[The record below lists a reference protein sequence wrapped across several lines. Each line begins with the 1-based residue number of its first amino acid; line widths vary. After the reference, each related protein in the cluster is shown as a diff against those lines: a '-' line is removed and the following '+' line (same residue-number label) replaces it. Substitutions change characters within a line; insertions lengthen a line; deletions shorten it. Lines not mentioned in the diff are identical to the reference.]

1 MVDKL
6 TPEQQFSMVNEV
18 AEKIGI
24 INDRLRIIEERTHQ
38 NREKIRI
45 VDDNLIHK
53 TADTRDDVKR
63 LSIEVDELRR
73 VLNDVVKTVQ
83 RMAKDLANTAKLSD
97 VNVIEKVLDYFD
109 PTRYLTEKD
118 VYKIIDQRSLRE

>member
-45 VDDNLIHK
+45 
-53 TADTRDDVKR
+53 DDVKR